1 MASLP
6 EAFVAHVSHGR
17 VRIKIPAKKNDR
29 DYFSQLKKFLEPWP
43 GIKKVE
49 TNPLTGSVLVLH
61 TLDLKNS
68 DEIKTVS
75 NYSEMLGL
83 FKVAPTETSNTPV
96 ARSLAGGFAGLNQSV
111 KGVTAGAVDLPTL
124 GFFGLLSIG
133 IWQMSR
139 GEVAVPAITALW
151 YASTILKEQLAD
163 EKKETPTRPT

>member
-17 VRIKIPAKKNDR
+17 IRVKIPGRKNDR
-29 DYFSQLKKFLEPWP
+29 DYFSQLKKYLEPWP
-43 GIKKVE
+43 GIKKVQ

-61 TLDLKNS
+61 TLELKNLDDLKTMS
-68 DEIKTVS
+68 D
-75 NYSEMLGL
+75 YSEMLGL
-83 FKVAPTETSNTPV
+83 FKVAPPETSDTSV

-124 GFFGLLSIG
+124 GFFGLLGVG

-139 GEVAVPAITALW
+139 GDVAVPAITALW
-151 YASTILKEQLAD
+151 YASSILKGQLAD
-163 EKKETPTRPT
+163 EKKETPTVTT